1 MKTMQID
8 PEGGIAARIRE
19 ARRSAGLSQG
29 ALAALV
35 GVNRKTV
42 WRWEAG
48 RTSPTRRHRRGIALH
63 CRAPALAPEQQA
75 SPSRGRRSPAGFVVP
90 RGERMRAVLGVI
102 ARYAARHGYPPTMQ
116 EIMDETGF
124 SSKSVV
130 TYSLDWCEEAGLIVR
145 ARRLARAVTLTEAGR
160 AFAEALSE
168 TGSLPVR
175 REEITPGA
183 PRAAT
188 APAAATDAPPP
199 LVLQPREGRP
209 RSPKR
214 AR

>member
-63 CRAPALAPEQQA
+63 CRAPALAPEQQE
-75 SPSRGRRSPAGFVVP
+75 SPSRGRRSPAGFVVS

-199 LVLQPREGRP
+199 LVLQLREGRP

>member
-8 PEGGIAARIRE
+8 PDGGLAARIRE
-19 ARRSAGLSQG
+19 ARRGAGLSQS
-29 ALAALV
+29 ALAARV

-48 RTSPTRRHRRGIALH
+48 RTSPTRRHRRGLALH
-63 CRAPALAPEQQA
+63 CKTPALAPEERA
-75 SPSRGRRSPAGFVVP
+75 SPRRVRRSPVAVVAP
-90 RGERMRAVLGVI
+90 REERMRAVLGVI
-102 ARYAARHGYPPTMQ
+102 ARYAAREGYPPSMQ

-168 TGSLPVR
+168 TGNLPVR
-175 REEITPGA
+175 REEIAPSA

-199 LVLQPREGRP
+199 LVLQLREDRP
-209 RSPKR
+209 RSVER
-214 AR
+214 TR